1 MRIRIEYVYKAS
13 QILYHCLM
21 KKIMIVED
29 DLALYNVYSME
40 LRIKGYE
47 VANVPDGNAAVEAV
61 RTQRPDLVLLD
72 LMLPGKNGMQ
82 ILEEIKTDE
91 ELMATKVVM
100 LTNYGTDEN
109 VNKALNLGAED
120 YMLKYN
126 IVPSEL
132 SEKVAHYLGDSA
144 SSIVNIVGS

>member
-1 MRIRIEYVYKAS
+1 
-13 QILYHCLM
+13 M

-40 LRIKGYE
+40 LKIKGYE
-47 VANVPDGNAAVEAV
+47 VVNVPDGLAAIEAF

-72 LMLPGKNGMQ
+72 LMLPGRNGMQ
-82 ILEEIKTDE
+82 ILEELKSDE

-100 LTNYGTDEN
+100 LTNYGDDNN
-109 VNKALNLGAED
+109 VTKALRLGAED

-132 SEKVAHYLGDSA
+132 SEKVAHYLGDTS
-144 SSIVNIVGS
+144 SSIVNIIENEDA